1 MLLHCRHVNRPA
13 RSRSTFP
20 RRAPRGLDIEGQAL
34 WVVGEPLGRPE
45 VVRACAKMATFLYG
59 AQGFWGSQRFSQ
71 RCPRFLEV
79 PTVLLLRYRYCSKSP
94 VFLSS
99 EYTSTFRFVF
109 RPTASCERMR
119 SCVSLWATAASRPHT
134 EKCPGF
140 IGGACVFCL
149 VLWPIDR
156 EPRAPSRKVPQAAE
170 YHKPSRRV
178 PIVGP
183 RFLKVPTVFSEMP
196 KVFEG
201 ANGFLRDA
209 RGF

>member
-1 MLLHCRHVNRPA
+1 MVPKDFGGPN
-13 RSRSTFP
+13 
-20 RRAPRGLDIEGQAL
+20 G
-34 WVVGEPLGRPE
+34 
-45 VVRACAKMATFLYG
+45 FLRD
-59 AQGFWGSQRFSQ
+59 AQG
-71 RCPRFLEV
+71 FLEV

-183 RFLKVPTVFSEMP
+183 RFLKVPTAFSEMP
-196 KVFEG
+196 EVFEG
-201 ANGFLRDA
+201 ANAFIITLSLLQQGPSSFIVIVVIVIVVIVVIVIVTTIVVVMLSLSLL
-209 RGF
+209 F

>member
-1 MLLHCRHVNRPA
+1 MVPKDFGGPN
-13 RSRSTFP
+13 
-20 RRAPRGLDIEGQAL
+20 G
-34 WVVGEPLGRPE
+34 
-45 VVRACAKMATFLYG
+45 FLRD
-59 AQGFWGSQRFSQ
+59 AQG
-71 RCPRFLEV
+71 FLEV

-109 RPTASCERMR
+109 RPTASCDRMR

-140 IGGACVFCL
+140 IGGACVLCL

-170 YHKPSRRV
+170 YHKPSRRRTAAASRPAWAAWPAV
-178 PIVGP
+178 RRRPTPPPP
-183 RFLKVPTVFSEMP
+183 RPNPPPPPPQSSQAATMILASTEQRPS
-196 KVFEG
+196 
-201 ANGFLRDA
+201 
-209 RGF
+209 

>member
-1 MLLHCRHVNRPA
+1 M
-13 RSRSTFP
+13 
-20 RRAPRGLDIEGQAL
+20 
-34 WVVGEPLGRPE
+34 
-45 VVRACAKMATFLYG
+45 
-59 AQGFWGSQRFSQ
+59 
-71 RCPRFLEV
+71 
-79 PTVLLLRYRYCSKSP
+79 
-94 VFLSS
+94 SS

-156 EPRAPSRKVPQAAE
+156 EPRAPSRNVPQAAE

-178 PIVGP
+178 PIGGP
-183 RFLKVPTVFSEMP
+183 RFLKAPTAFPEMP
-196 KVFEG
+196 KLFEG
-201 ANGFLRDA
+201 ANAFIITLSLLQQGPSFFIVIVVIVIVVIVVIVIVTTIVVVMLSLSLL
-209 RGF
+209 F

>member
-1 MLLHCRHVNRPA
+1 M
-13 RSRSTFP
+13 
-20 RRAPRGLDIEGQAL
+20 
-34 WVVGEPLGRPE
+34 
-45 VVRACAKMATFLYG
+45 
-59 AQGFWGSQRFSQ
+59 
-71 RCPRFLEV
+71 
-79 PTVLLLRYRYCSKSP
+79 
-94 VFLSS
+94 FLSS

-183 RFLKVPTVFSEMP
+183 RFLKVPTAFSEMP
-196 KVFEG
+196 EVFEG
-201 ANGFLRDA
+201 SSSFIITLSLLQQEPRFFIVIVVVIVIVVIVVIVIVTSIVVVMLSLSLSLLLLR
-209 RGF
+209 